1 MCTRVEQYTR
11 KDPRKNPSDTQVN
24 ESWVSSGFPG
34 EHEDSHEDWEEHMR
48 PNDFDGE
55 IEDED
60 AMCVGANVGRRYPRD
75 NDGHHARR
83 VRAL

>member
-11 KDPRKNPSDTQVN
+11 QDPRQNPSDTQVN

-34 EHEDSHEDWEEHMR
+34 EREDSHEDWEEHMR
-48 PNDFDGE
+48 PNDFEGE

-75 NDGHHARR
+75 NDGHQRR
-83 VRAL
+83 IRAL